1 LSIDIAVV
9 VRDPETRLPLT
20 SLSFDILLA
29 LADEP
34 RHGYGIIKEIERES
48 GGRFRPS
55 AGSLYAAL
63 DRLLGDDLIVERDF
77 DEGVD
82 PRRRYYALTPFG
94 RDVLRAESERLAR
107 AVAAA
112 ARKKVI
118 RKGARTSEG

>member
-1 LSIDIAVV
+1 MAA
-9 VRDPETRLPLT
+9 RDPGTRLPLT
-20 SLSFDILLA
+20 SLSFEILLA

-77 DEGVD
+77 DEGAD